1 MRTAPRLGAEGQSIG
16 HPKVG
21 ENMKQKLCLFALAG
35 MLLMTP
41 AAMADAP
48 PYSWVQ
54 GGWVTEEPNSDFID
68 SGNGWFAGGQYGLKN
83 FQFFVNYEDI
93 SFDDSITSWDVG
105 AGWHGLFGNP
115 GDLVAEIGYV
125 NWSFSFPNADDES
138 GLFGRVGIRWR
149 ILPLL
154 ELNGFVTQTEPS
166 DSDFGDLYDDV
177 FGKTEAKI
185 GGVVYL
191 GPIGLGLDLFATNE
205 NTGARVLIRFSFDK
219 E

>member
-1 MRTAPRLGAEGQSIG
+1 
-16 HPKVG
+16 
-21 ENMKQKLCLFALAG
+21 MKKGLLLFTMAG
-35 MLLMTP
+35 MLLLSS

-54 GGWVTEEPNSDFID
+54 GGWLTEDPNSDFID
-68 SGNGWFAGGQYGLKN
+68 SGDGWFVGGQYGLKN
-83 FQFFVNYEDI
+83 FQFFVDYEDI
-93 SFDDSITSWDVG
+93 SYDESISAWDVG

-115 GDLVAEIGYV
+115 GDLVAELGYI
-125 NWSFSFPNADDES
+125 NWSFDAQGVDDES

-149 ILPLL
+149 LFPLL

-166 DSDFGDLYDDV
+166 DDDFGDLYDEV

-205 NTGARVLIRFSFDK
+205 ATGGRFLIRFAFDK
-219 E
+219 N

>member
-1 MRTAPRLGAEGQSIG
+1 MR
-16 HPKVG
+16 K
-21 ENMKQKLCLFALAG
+21 NLCMFAIAG
-35 MLLMTP
+35 MLLMAP

-54 GGWVTEEPNSDFID
+54 GGWLTEDPNTDFID

-83 FQFFVNYEDI
+83 FHFFVNYEDI
-93 SFDDSITSWDVG
+93 SYDNSITSWDVG

-125 NWSFSFPNADDES
+125 NWSLDFADTDDQS
-138 GLFGRVGIRWR
+138 GLFGRIGIRWR

-166 DSDFGDLYDDV
+166 DGDFSDDYGDI

-185 GGVVYL
+185 GAVVYL
-191 GPIGLGLDLFATNE
+191 GPIGLGLDVFATE
-205 NTGARVLIRFSFDK
+205 ETTGGRFLIRFSFDRN
-219 E
+219 

>member
-1 MRTAPRLGAEGQSIG
+1 MKKRL
-16 HPKVG
+16 
-21 ENMKQKLCLFALAG
+21 LLFVVAA
-35 MLLMTP
+35 MLLMSS

-54 GGWVTEEPNSDFID
+54 GGWETEEPNSDFEDLID
-68 SGNGWFAGGQYGLKN
+68 SGNGWFVGGQYGLKN
-83 FQFFVNYEDI
+83 FHFFVNYEDI
-93 SFDDSITSWDVG
+93 SYRESITAWDVG

-115 GDLVAEIGYV
+115 GDLVAEIGYI
-125 NWSFSFPNADDES
+125 NWSFDFPDADDEN

-149 ILPLL
+149 LFPLL

-166 DSDFGDLYDDV
+166 DDDFGDFYDDV

-185 GGVVYL
+185 GAVVYL

-205 NTGARVLIRFSFDK
+205 ATGGRFLIRFAFDRN
-219 E
+219 